1 MLQLFDDK
9 PRDYAEP
16 SLRAESIYA
25 FLDRSSLPEYERVRC
40 MLQRWVDRFPPGH
53 QPQILGEMRHKGS
66 GSRANDR
73 HFNAAFFE
81 LFLHEF
87 LSGTDGSVEAQP
99 SIRRRPPD
107 FRVNLKLQDRTEFT
121 YIVEATDID
130 LESGTALER
139 DQNELS
145 VFDTLNEIPSPDFSL
160 FLETQGKLEST
171 PPRWKLKRHLE
182 KLIKETDYDGLLRI
196 YMLCGQ
202 NPTRLHTIPPFSHGN
217 WILSGRLV
225 PVLPENRPRSGK
237 LISLYP
243 SRVSPIDD
251 IGKTKARLDEKANQH
266 KNIENLIIALR
277 RDKAND
283 RLDEALIGK
292 RGANIRVRREK
303 IDSGAFHSPF
313 YDRRKDGF
321 WANDSGPQNQ
331 SVIGAVEFYDLY
343 PWSIENAKATFY
355 SNPYVDKPLPDWT
368 KSITHA
374 EYAGGEVSIVEGI
387 PPCKL
392 LRDYE
397 VIGNP
402 FG

>member
-1 MLQLFDDK
+1 
-9 PRDYAEP
+9 
-16 SLRAESIYA
+16 
-25 FLDRSSLPEYERVRC
+25 

-171 PPRWKLKRHLE
+171 PPRWKLKRHFE

>member
-1 MLQLFDDK
+1 MRQLFDDK
-9 PRDYAEP
+9 RRDHAEP

-25 FLDRSSLPEYERVRC
+25 FLDRSSLVEYERVRC
-40 MLQRWVDRFPPGH
+40 MLQRWVDRFPPEH

-99 SIRRRPPD
+99 SIGRRPPD

-182 KLIKETDYDGLLRI
+182 KLIKETHYDDLLRI

-202 NPTRLHTIPPFSHGN
+202 NPTHLPPIPLFPHGN

-292 RGANIRVRREK
+292 QGASVRVRRDK
-303 IDSGAFHSPF
+303 IDSGAFRSPF
-313 YDRRKDGF
+313 FDRRKDGF
-321 WANDSGPQNQ
+321 WVNDSGPQNQ
-331 SVIGAVEFYDLY
+331 NVIGAVEFYDLH

-374 EYAGGEVSIVEGI
+374 EYSGGEVSIVEGI
-387 PPCKL
+387 PPCTL

>member
-1 MLQLFDDK
+1 
-9 PRDYAEP
+9 
-16 SLRAESIYA
+16 
-25 FLDRSSLPEYERVRC
+25 
-40 MLQRWVDRFPPGH
+40 MLQRWVDRFPPEH

-66 GSRANDR
+66 GSRAKDR

-160 FLETQGKLEST
+160 FLETQGKLEAT

-182 KLIKETDYDGLLRI
+182 KLIKETDYDDLLHI

-225 PVLPENRPRSGK
+225 PVLPDNRPRSGK

-251 IGKTKARLDEKANQH
+251 IGKTKARLDGKANQH

-292 RGANIRVRREK
+292 RGANIRVRHQK
-303 IDSGAFHSPF
+303 IDSGAFHSLF

-374 EYAGGEVSIVEGI
+374 EYSGREVSIVEGI